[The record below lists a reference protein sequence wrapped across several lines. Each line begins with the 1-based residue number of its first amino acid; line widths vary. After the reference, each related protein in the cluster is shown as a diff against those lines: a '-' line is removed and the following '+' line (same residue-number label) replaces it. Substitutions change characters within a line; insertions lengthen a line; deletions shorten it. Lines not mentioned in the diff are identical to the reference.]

1 MNAIAIVGLQLY
13 NFGQTV
19 SIPFFEENWRP
30 ESFYDKI
37 KVNKQHGFHT
47 LCLLGKI
54 YFKESA
60 ELKS

>member
-37 KVNKQHGFHT
+37 KINKQHGFHT

-54 YFKESA
+54 YCIFKNL
-60 ELKS
+60 ELI